1 MVKVEDPR
9 KGMVKVVIRD
19 REDPR
24 QLVRRFKRACENAGV
39 VREMKRKAYYEK
51 PSDKKRRERVRR
63 RREAAKKVLEAQ
75 DQNHI
80 ARRKGK

>member
-1 MVKVEDPR
+1 MV
-9 KGMVKVVIRD
+9 GMVRVVARD

-24 QLVRRFKRACENAGV
+24 QLVRRFKRACDNAGV

-63 RREAAKKVLEAQ
+63 RREAGKKVQEAL
-75 DQNHI
+75 D
-80 ARRKGK
+80 AAKGIVKKTKWKGRQK

>member
-1 MVKVEDPR
+1 
-9 KGMVKVVIRD
+9 MVKVVIRD

-63 RREAAKKVLEAQ
+63 RREAGKKAQEAQ
-75 DQNHI
+75 DAAKGI
-80 ARRKGK
+80 IKKTKRKGRSSYRQ

>member
-1 MVKVEDPR
+1 MI
-9 KGMVKVVIRD
+9 GMVKVTARD

-51 PSDKKRRERVRR
+51 PSDKNRRERVRR

-75 DQNHI
+75 DQNKSV
-80 ARRKGK
+80 RRK

>member
-1 MVKVEDPR
+1 MVKVTA
-9 KGMVKVVIRD
+9 RD

-51 PSDKKRRERVRR
+51 PSDKNRRERVRR

-75 DQNHI
+75 DQNKSV
-80 ARRKGK
+80 RRK

>member
-1 MVKVEDPR
+1 
-9 KGMVKVVIRD
+9 MVKVVIRD

-39 VREMKRKAYYEK
+39 VREIKRKAYYEK
-51 PSDKKRRERVRR
+51 PSDKKRRERVMRR
-63 RREAAKKVLEAQ
+63 RAAVKKALEAAQ
-75 DQNHI
+75 DNLT